1 MSHFVLASLLP
12 FALTALGAL
21 GLTWAVWA
29 ALAWFMLIVPILDV
43 ALPRALDARLA
54 QVESKALPMVLG
66 LTHLALFPLVIFAL
80 SGATGLD
87 QTTQIG
93 LFAATAMVFGQIS
106 ASNAHELIHAAR
118 SLPRQLGRIVYATIL
133 FGHHATAHPAIHH
146 RFVATP
152 RDPNSARPGE
162 SLYAFLPRAWIG
174 SFHAGWNVEVR
185 RLAQRGH
192 SPWHATNPYLQDA
205 TVVAVSLGVSAAL
218 GGIAGVAA
226 HLGIGT
232 LAAMQLLTSDYV
244 QHYGL
249 HRAKTASGKYEPLS
263 ARHSWNAP
271 NVASRLMM
279 LNAPLH
285 SEHHLHPATP
295 FPALGAQS
303 AAQGPMLPASLPL
316 MAALAF
322 WPAQWHRI
330 MGRELT
336 KLHLAEAVPPMPRSR
351 AQRAVAAEHAVS
363 GQ

>member
-21 GLTWAVWA
+21 GQGWAVWV
-29 ALAWFMLIVPILDV
+29 ALAWFTLIVPVLDL
-43 ALPRALDARLA
+43 ALPRTLDARLVD
-54 QVESKALPMVLG
+54 VESKALPMVLG
-66 LTHLALFPLVIFAL
+66 LAHLALLPLVIMAL

-87 QTTQIG
+87 QTAQIG

-118 SLPRQLGRIVYATIL
+118 RLPRQLGRIVYATLL
-133 FGHHATAHPAIHH
+133 FGHHATSHPAIHH

-185 RLAQRGH
+185 RLAH
-192 SPWHATNPYLQDA
+192 HNLPAWHHTNPYLQDA
-205 TVVAVSLGVSAAL
+205 AVVFVSLGVSAML
-218 GGIAGVAA
+218 GGAAGVAA
-226 HLGIGT
+226 HLGLGA
-232 LAAMQLLTSDYV
+232 LAVMQLLTSDYV

-249 HRAKTASGKYEPLS
+249 HRAKLDDGRFEPLT

-271 NVASRLMM
+271 NAVSRLMM
-279 LNAPLH
+279 LNAPMH

-295 FPALGAQS
+295 FPALGAER
-303 AAQGPMLPASLPL
+303 ADQGPMLPASLPL

-322 WPAQWHRI
+322 WPSRWHRI

-336 KLHLAEAVPPMPRSR
+336 KLHLAEDVPPMPPSR
-351 AQRAVAAEHAVS
+351 AGRRSAQHVAMP

>member
-1 MSHFVLASLLP
+1 MSHFILASLLP
-12 FALTALGAL
+12 FALIVLGAL
-21 GLTWAVWA
+21 GMEWAVWA
-29 ALAWFMLIVPILDV
+29 ALGWFLAVVPVLDLV
-43 ALPRALDARLA
+43 LSRALDDRL
-54 QVESKALPMVLG
+54 VDVDSKALPMVLG
-66 LTHLALFPLVIFAL
+66 LTHLAVLPLVIVAL

-87 QTTQIG
+87 QTAQIA

-106 ASNAHELIHAAR
+106 ASNAHELIHAPR
-118 SLPRQLGRIVYATIL
+118 RLPRQLGRVVYATML

-162 SLYAFLPRAWIG
+162 SIYAFLPRAWIG
-174 SFHAGWNVEVR
+174 SFHAGWNVEMR
-185 RLAQRGH
+185 RLAQRNLG
-192 SPWHATNPYLQDA
+192 PWHISNPYLQDA
-205 TVVAVSLGVSAAL
+205 AVVIVSLSVSAVL
-218 GGIAGVAA
+218 GGVPGVAA
-226 HLGIGT
+226 HLALGA

-249 HRAKTASGKYEPLS
+249 HRTKCPDGRYEPLT

-271 NVASRLMM
+271 NALSRLMM
-279 LNAPLH
+279 LNAPMH

-295 FPALGAQS
+295 FPALGA
-303 AAQGPMLPASLPL
+303 APDAQGPTLPASLPL

-322 WPAQWHRI
+322 WPVRWHRI

-336 KLHLAEAVPPMPRSR
+336 KLHLAEDVPPMPPSR
-351 AQRAVAAEHAVS
+351 APSRAAPTGIAQ